1 MNDEALRTFLSL
13 EGRKKELETALN
25 EVKKE
30 LDDAKQAAI
39 EALVQAGLAVGSP
52 EGSGR
57 ELRIKKRA
65 SVSPLKGKDALI
77 EAIKASSALSSYV
90 KEDFNANQLASFVN
104 EVFDGVQERFRD
116 EKPKRFRTDEE
127 LDAALRDALPDPLRD
142 VVKIHF
148 YYHLSSKKA

>member
-30 LDDAKQAAI
+30 LDDARQSAI
-39 EALVQAGLAVGSP
+39 DALVQAGLAVGSP

-57 ELRIKKRA
+57 ELRIKRRA
-65 SVSPLKGKDALI
+65 SLSPLAGKDALI
-77 EAIKASSALSSYV
+77 GAIKASSALSNFV
-90 KEDFNANQLASFVN
+90 KEDFDSRHLAGFVN
-104 EVFDGVQERFRD
+104 EVFDGIQQRMMD
-116 EKPKRFRTDEE
+116 EKPKRFWTEE
-127 LDAALRDALPDPLRD
+127 EQMEALREALPEPLRA

-148 YYHLSSKKA
+148 YYQLSSKKA